1 MSKTNILAETLAEI
15 QNLREAVSK
24 NANHALKSTLKEE
37 LEEIVK
43 NNLEEVNDEE
53 LTDDMPGEGLPG
65 DQTANN
71 DADGMG
77 DNPAEPEDGEEV
89 IDLTDKSDEEVKQ
102 HFSLMEP
109 ADEIEIVQTPE
120 GGVQINIQASK
131 DEESEE
137 GNEEGSEE
145 EPMGVDEYGD
155 EHPTATKDAVK
166 QQFGEADGEMTK
178 MEEEPV
184 YEIEISEDEL
194 NEVAKEATAHIVNK
208 GGSVPTG
215 EKKLEE
221 PAKENGV
228 IKNAATKHV
237 TTKGGSVPTGEKKLE
252 EPTKVGGV
260 IKNAATKDIHESEE
274 MEEETTQ
281 NKAEKHEK
289 NVEEDVEHVTAKSHM
304 KHKEKELHESLVVM
318 RKKYQEAVA
327 ENNKKTQELDSFKT
341 LAEEFKSSETDY
353 KTAIKS
359 LKSQLQEVALFS
371 SNLTYAI
378 KLITE
383 NSTTKDEKLNI
394 LKRFD
399 AAQNLNESREI
410 FNSLQD
416 QLVSGKTATKQVIED
431 KIMETPKAS
440 GSSKLNESTAY
451 QNPQLSRMLD
461 IIGKIK

>member
-15 QNLREAVSK
+15 QELREAVSK

-43 NNLEEVNDEE
+43 NNLEKVDDEE
-53 LTDDMPGEGLPG
+53 LTDDMPGDDLPG

-71 DADGMG
+71 DDGMG
-77 DNPAEPEDGEEV
+77 DMPAEPEDGEEV
-89 IDLTDKSDEEVKQ
+89 IDLTDKSDEDVIK
-102 HFSLMEP
+102 HFNLMEP

-120 GGVQINIQASK
+120 GGVQINIQPAK
-131 DEESEE
+131 GEEESEE
-137 GNEEGSEE
+137 GSEEMPADDNVDEYNEKPMEEIVDEMIDLGE
-145 EPMGVDEYGD
+145 EPM
-155 EHPTATKDAVK
+155 
-166 QQFGEADGEMTK
+166 
-178 MEEEPV
+178 
-184 YEIEISEDEL
+184 YEIEISEEDL
-194 NEVAKEATAHIVNK
+194 NEVAKEAIAHIANK
-208 GGSVPTG
+208 GGSTLNGVS
-215 EKKLEE
+215 KLEE

-228 IKNAATKHV
+228 IKNAATK
-237 TTKGGSVPTGEKKLE
+237 
-252 EPTKVGGV
+252 
-260 IKNAATKDIHESEE
+260 DIHES
-274 MEEETTQ
+274 TQ
-281 NKAEKHEK
+281 NKAGNK
-289 NVEEDVEHVTAKSHM
+289 N
-304 KHKEKELHESLVVM
+304 KEKELHESLVVM
-318 RKKYQEAVA
+318 RKKYQETVA
-327 ENNKKTQELDSFKT
+327 ENNKKTQELNSFKT
-341 LAEEFKSSETDY
+341 LAEEFKGSETEY
-353 KTAIKS
+353 KSAIKN

-383 NSTTKDEKLNI
+383 NSTTKDEKFNI

-399 AAQNLNESREI
+399 SAKSLNESREI

>member
-15 QNLREAVSK
+15 QELREAVSK

-53 LTDDMPGEGLPG
+53 LTDDMPGDELPG

-71 DADGMG
+71 DDGMG
-77 DNPAEPEDGEEV
+77 DMPAEPEDGEEV
-89 IDLTDKSDEEVKQ
+89 IDLTDKSDEDVIT
-102 HFSLMEP
+102 HFNLMEP

-120 GGVQINIQASK
+120 GGVQINITATK
-131 DEESEE
+131 GEDKES
-137 GNEEGSEE
+137 EEGSEE
-145 EPMGVDEYGD
+145 TPVATDDEEYKIEPMEEIVDE
-155 EHPTATKDAVK
+155 TI
-166 QQFGEADGEMTK
+166 EMK
-178 MEEEPV
+178 EEPV
-184 YEIEISEDEL
+184 YEVEISEEDL
-194 NEVAKEATAHIVNK
+194 NEVAKEATAHMTTKGGSVPTGEKKLEEPSKENGVIKNAATKHMTTK

-228 IKNAATKHV
+228 IKNAATKDM
-237 TTKGGSVPTGEKKLE
+237 
-252 EPTKVGGV
+252 
-260 IKNAATKDIHESEE
+260 NES
-274 MEEETTQ
+274 TQ
-281 NKAEKHEK
+281 NKAGNK
-289 NVEEDVEHVTAKSHM
+289 N
-304 KHKEKELHESLVVM
+304 KEKELHESLVVM
-318 RKKYQEAVA
+318 RKKYQETVA

-341 LAEEFKSSETDY
+341 LAEEFKGSETEY
-353 KTAIKS
+353 KSAIKN

-383 NSTTKDEKLNI
+383 NSTTKDEKFNI

-399 AAQNLNESREI
+399 SAKNLNESREI

>member
-15 QNLREAVSK
+15 QELREAVSK

-53 LTDDMPGEGLPG
+53 LTDDMPGDELPG

-71 DADGMG
+71 DDGMG
-77 DNPAEPEDGEEV
+77 NMPTEPEEGEEV
-89 IDLTDKSDEEVKQ
+89 VDLTGESDKDVIT
-102 HFSLMEP
+102 HFNLMDP

-120 GGVQINIQASK
+120 GGVQINITASK
-131 DEESEE
+131 GEDKES
-137 GNEEGSEE
+137 EEGSEE
-145 EPMGVDEYGD
+145 TPVATDIDEYNDKPMEGMVDEMID
-155 EHPTATKDAVK
+155 L
-166 QQFGEADGEMTK
+166 
-178 MEEEPV
+178 EEEPV
-184 YEIEISEDEL
+184 YEIEISEEDL
-194 NEVAKEATAHIVNK
+194 NEVAKEATAHM
-208 GGSVPTG
+208 
-215 EKKLEE
+215 
-221 PAKENGV
+221 
-228 IKNAATKHV
+228 

-252 EPTKVGGV
+252 EPSKESGM
-260 IKNAATKDIHESEE
+260 IKNAATKDINES
-274 MEEETTQ
+274 TQ
-281 NKAEKHEK
+281 NKAGNK
-289 NVEEDVEHVTAKSHM
+289 N
-304 KHKEKELHESLVVM
+304 KEKELHESLVVM
-318 RKKYQEAVA
+318 RKKYQETVA

-341 LAEEFKSSETDY
+341 LAEEFKGSETEY
-353 KTAIKS
+353 KSAIKN

-399 AAQNLNESREI
+399 SAKNLNESREI

-416 QLVSGKTATKQVIED
+416 QLVSVKSATKQVIED

>member
-15 QNLREAVSK
+15 QELREAVSK

-43 NNLEEVNDEE
+43 NNLEEVDDEE
-53 LTDDMPGEGLPG
+53 LTDDMPGDDLPG

-71 DADGMG
+71 DDGMS
-77 DNPAEPEDGEEV
+77 DMPAEPEDGEEV
-89 IDLTDKSDEEVKQ
+89 IDLTDKSDEDVIK
-102 HFSLMEP
+102 HFNLMEP

-120 GGVQINIQASK
+120 GGVQINIQPAK
-131 DEESEE
+131 GEEESK
-137 GNEEGSEE
+137 EGSEE
-145 EPMGVDEYGD
+145 MPADDNVDDNVDEMIDLGEEPM
-155 EHPTATKDAVK
+155 
-166 QQFGEADGEMTK
+166 
-178 MEEEPV
+178 
-184 YEIEISEDEL
+184 YEIEISEEDL
-194 NEVAKEATAHIVNK
+194 NEVAKEATAHIANK
-208 GGSVPTG
+208 GGSTLNGVS
-215 EKKLEE
+215 KLEE
-221 PAKENGV
+221 PAKENGM
-228 IKNAATKHV
+228 IKNAATKHM

-252 EPTKVGGV
+252 EPTKENGV
-260 IKNAATKDIHESEE
+260 IKNAATKDIHES
-274 MEEETTQ
+274 TR
-281 NKAEKHEK
+281 NKAGNK
-289 NVEEDVEHVTAKSHM
+289 N
-304 KHKEKELHESLVVM
+304 KEKELHESLVVM
-318 RKKYQEAVA
+318 RKKYQETVA
-327 ENNKKTQELDSFKT
+327 ENNKKTQELDSYKT
-341 LAEEFKSSETDY
+341 LAKEFKGSETEY
-353 KTAIKS
+353 KSAIKN

-383 NSTTKDEKLNI
+383 NSTTKDEKFNI

-399 AAQNLNESREI
+399 SAKSLNESREI

>member
-1 MSKTNILAETLAEI
+1 MSKTNILAETLTEI
-15 QNLREAVSK
+15 QELREAVSK

-53 LTDDMPGEGLPG
+53 LTDDMPGDNLPG

-77 DNPAEPEDGEEV
+77 DMPTEPQDGEEV
-89 IDLTDKSDEEVKQ
+89 IDLTDKSDEDVIK
-102 HFSLMEP
+102 HFDLMEP

-120 GGVQINIQASK
+120 GGVQINIQPAK
-131 DEESEE
+131 
-137 GNEEGSEE
+137 GEEGSEE
-145 EPMGVDEYGD
+145 NPEETPAATEIDEYKDEQPITTSAALDKQFGKVVDEMVD
-155 EHPTATKDAVK
+155 L
-166 QQFGEADGEMTK
+166 
-178 MEEEPV
+178 EEEPV
-184 YEIEISEDEL
+184 YEVEISEEDL
-194 NEVAKEATAHIVNK
+194 NEVAKEATAHIVNKGGSVPTGESKLEEPAKENGVIKNAATKHMSTK

-228 IKNAATKHV
+228 IKNAATK
-237 TTKGGSVPTGEKKLE
+237 
-252 EPTKVGGV
+252 
-260 IKNAATKDIHESEE
+260 DIHES
-274 MEEETTQ
+274 TQ
-281 NKAEKHEK
+281 DTAGNK
-289 NVEEDVEHVTAKSHM
+289 N
-304 KHKEKELHESLVVM
+304 KEKELHESLVVM

-327 ENNKKTQELDSFKT
+327 ENNKKTKELDSFKT
-341 LAEEFKSSETDY
+341 LAEEFKGSETEY
-353 KTAIKS
+353 KSAIKN

-399 AAQNLNESREI
+399 SAKNLNESREI

>member
-15 QNLREAVSK
+15 QELREAVSK

-53 LTDDMPGEGLPG
+53 LTDDMPGDELPG

-71 DADGMG
+71 DDGMG
-77 DNPAEPEDGEEV
+77 DMPAEPEDGEEV
-89 IDLTDKSDEEVKQ
+89 IDLTDKSDEDVIT
-102 HFSLMEP
+102 HFNLMEP

-120 GGVQINIQASK
+120 GGVQINITATK
-131 DEESEE
+131 GKEDSEE
-137 GNEEGSEE
+137 DSEE
-145 EPMGVDEYGD
+145 TPIAVDNVDEYNNNSMEEIVD
-155 EHPTATKDAVK
+155 ETI
-166 QQFGEADGEMTK
+166 EMK
-178 MEEEPV
+178 EEPV
-184 YEIEISEDEL
+184 YEVEISEEDL
-194 NEVAKEATAHIVNK
+194 NEVAKEATAHMTTKGGSVPTGEKKLEEPSKENGVIKNAATKHMTTK

-228 IKNAATKHV
+228 IKNAATKDM
-237 TTKGGSVPTGEKKLE
+237 
-252 EPTKVGGV
+252 
-260 IKNAATKDIHESEE
+260 NES
-274 MEEETTQ
+274 TQ
-281 NKAEKHEK
+281 NKAENK
-289 NVEEDVEHVTAKSHM
+289 N
-304 KHKEKELHESLVVM
+304 KEKELHESLVVM
-318 RKKYQEAVA
+318 RKKYQETVA

-341 LAEEFKSSETDY
+341 LAEEFKGSETEY
-353 KTAIKS
+353 KSAIKN

-383 NSTTKDEKLNI
+383 NSTTKDEKFNI

-399 AAQNLNESREI
+399 SAKNLNESREI

>member
-15 QNLREAVSK
+15 QELREAVSK

-53 LTDDMPGEGLPG
+53 LTDDMPGDDLPG

-71 DADGMG
+71 DDGMG
-77 DNPAEPEDGEEV
+77 DMPAEPQDGEEV
-89 IDLTDKSDEEVKQ
+89 IDLTDKSDEDVIN
-102 HFSLMEP
+102 HFNLMEP

-120 GGVQINIQASK
+120 GGVQINITASTK
-131 DEESEE
+131 GDEESK
-137 GNEEGSEE
+137 EGSEE
-145 EPMGVDEYGD
+145 APVATDDEEYKTEPMEEIVDETVD
-155 EHPTATKDAVK
+155 L
-166 QQFGEADGEMTK
+166 
-178 MEEEPV
+178 EEEPV
-184 YEIEISEDEL
+184 YEVEISEADL

-221 PAKENGV
+221 PSKENGV
-228 IKNAATKHV
+228 IKNAATKHI
-237 TTKGGSVPTGEKKLE
+237 TTKGGSIPTGEKKLE
-252 EPTKVGGV
+252 EPAKENGV
-260 IKNAATKDIHESEE
+260 IKNAATKDIHES
-274 MEEETTQ
+274 TQ
-281 NKAEKHEK
+281 NKAGNK
-289 NVEEDVEHVTAKSHM
+289 N
-304 KHKEKELHESLVVM
+304 KEKELHESLVVM
-318 RKKYQEAVA
+318 RKKYQETVA

-341 LAEEFKSSETDY
+341 LAEEFKGSETEY
-353 KTAIKS
+353 KSAIKN

-383 NSTTKDEKLNI
+383 NSTTKDEKFNI

-399 AAQNLNESREI
+399 SAKNLNESREI

-431 KIMETPKAS
+431 KIMESPKAS

>member
-15 QNLREAVSK
+15 QELREAVSK

-53 LTDDMPGEGLPG
+53 LTDDMPGDNLPG

-71 DADGMG
+71 DDGMG
-77 DNPAEPEDGEEV
+77 DIPAEPEDGEEV
-89 IDLTDKSDEEVKQ
+89 IDLTDKSDEDVIK
-102 HFSLMEP
+102 HFDLMEP

-120 GGVQINIQASK
+120 GGVQINIKAK
-131 DEESEE
+131 TEDEESKED
-137 GNEEGSEE
+137 SEE
-145 EPMGVDEYGD
+145 APVATDDEEYKTEPMEEIVDETVD
-155 EHPTATKDAVK
+155 L
-166 QQFGEADGEMTK
+166 
-178 MEEEPV
+178 EEEPV
-184 YEIEISEDEL
+184 YEVEISEADL

-221 PAKENGV
+221 PSKENGV
-228 IKNAATKHV
+228 IKNAATKHM
-237 TTKGGSVPTGEKKLE
+237 TTKGGSIPTGEKKLE
-252 EPTKVGGV
+252 EPAKENGV
-260 IKNAATKDIHESEE
+260 IKNAATKDIHES
-274 MEEETTQ
+274 TQ
-281 NKAEKHEK
+281 NKAGNK
-289 NVEEDVEHVTAKSHM
+289 N
-304 KHKEKELHESLVVM
+304 KEKELHESLVVM

-341 LAEEFKSSETDY
+341 LAEEFKGSETEY
-353 KTAIKS
+353 KSAIKN

-383 NSTTKDEKLNI
+383 NSTTKDEKFNI

-399 AAQNLNESREI
+399 SAKNLNESREI

-431 KIMETPKAS
+431 KIMESPKAS

>member
-15 QNLREAVSK
+15 QELREAVSK

-53 LTDDMPGEGLPG
+53 LTDDMPGDNLPG
-65 DQTANN
+65 DQEAA
-71 DADGMG
+71 DDVDGMS
-77 DNPAEPEDGEEV
+77 NIPTEPEDGEEV
-89 IDLTDKSDEEVKQ
+89 VVDLTGESDEVVIN
-102 HFSLMEP
+102 HFNLMKP

-120 GGVQINIQASK
+120 GGVQINITASTK
-131 DEESEE
+131 GDEESKE
-137 GNEEGSEE
+137 GSEEGSEE
-145 EPMGVDEYGD
+145 APVATEIDEYSNKPMEGVVDEMVDLG
-155 EHPTATKDAVK
+155 
-166 QQFGEADGEMTK
+166 
-178 MEEEPV
+178 EEPV
-184 YEIEISEDEL
+184 YEIEISEEDL
-194 NEVAKEATAHIVNK
+194 NEVAKEATAHM
-208 GGSVPTG
+208 
-215 EKKLEE
+215 
-221 PAKENGV
+221 
-228 IKNAATKHV
+228 

-252 EPTKVGGV
+252 EPSKENGVIKNAATKHMTTKGGSVPTGEKKLEEPSKENGV
-260 IKNAATKDIHESEE
+260 IKNAATKDIHES
-274 MEEETTQ
+274 TQ
-281 NKAEKHEK
+281 NKAGNK
-289 NVEEDVEHVTAKSHM
+289 N
-304 KHKEKELHESLVVM
+304 KEKELHESLVVM
-318 RKKYQEAVA
+318 RKKYQETVA
-327 ENNKKTQELDSFKT
+327 ENNKKTKELSSFKA
-341 LAEEFKSSETDY
+341 LAEEFKGSETEY
-353 KTAIKS
+353 KSAIKN

-399 AAQNLNESREI
+399 LAKNLNESREI

-416 QLVSGKTATKQVIED
+416 QLVSGKIAAKQVIED
-431 KIMETPKAS
+431 KIMESPKAS

>member
-15 QNLREAVSK
+15 QELREAVSK

-53 LTDDMPGEGLPG
+53 LTDDMPGDELPG

-71 DADGMG
+71 DDGMG
-77 DNPAEPEDGEEV
+77 NITAEPEDGEEV
-89 IDLTDKSDEEVKQ
+89 IDLTGAPDKDVIN
-102 HFSLMEP
+102 HFNLMEP

-120 GGVQINIQASK
+120 GGVQINITATK
-131 DEESEE
+131 GKEDSEE
-137 GNEEGSEE
+137 DSEE
-145 EPMGVDEYGD
+145 TPIAVDNVDEYNNNSMEEIVD
-155 EHPTATKDAVK
+155 ETI
-166 QQFGEADGEMTK
+166 EMK
-178 MEEEPV
+178 EEPV
-184 YEIEISEDEL
+184 YEVEISEEDL
-194 NEVAKEATAHIVNK
+194 NEVAKEATAHMTTKGGSVPTGEKKLEEPSKENGMIKNAATKHMTTK

-228 IKNAATKHV
+228 IKNAATKDM
-237 TTKGGSVPTGEKKLE
+237 
-252 EPTKVGGV
+252 
-260 IKNAATKDIHESEE
+260 NES
-274 MEEETTQ
+274 TQ
-281 NKAEKHEK
+281 NKAGNK
-289 NVEEDVEHVTAKSHM
+289 N
-304 KHKEKELHESLVVM
+304 KEKELHESLVVM
-318 RKKYQEAVA
+318 RKKYQETVA

-341 LAEEFKSSETDY
+341 LAEEFKGSETEY
-353 KTAIKS
+353 KSAIKN

-383 NSTTKDEKLNI
+383 NSTTKDEKFNI

-399 AAQNLNESREI
+399 SAKNLNESREI

-431 KIMETPKAS
+431 KIIETPKAS

>member
-15 QNLREAVSK
+15 QELREAVSK

-53 LTDDMPGEGLPG
+53 LTDDMPGDNLPG

-77 DNPAEPEDGEEV
+77 DMPTEPQDGEEV
-89 IDLTDKSDEEVKQ
+89 IDLTDKSDEDVIK
-102 HFSLMEP
+102 HFDLMEP

-120 GGVQINIQASK
+120 GGVQINIQPAK
-131 DEESEE
+131 
-137 GNEEGSEE
+137 GEEGSEE
-145 EPMGVDEYGD
+145 NPEETPAATEIDEYKDEQPITTSAALDKQFGKVVDEMVD
-155 EHPTATKDAVK
+155 L
-166 QQFGEADGEMTK
+166 
-178 MEEEPV
+178 EEEPV
-184 YEIEISEDEL
+184 YEVEISEEDL

-228 IKNAATKHV
+228 IKNAATK
-237 TTKGGSVPTGEKKLE
+237 
-252 EPTKVGGV
+252 
-260 IKNAATKDIHESEE
+260 DIHES
-274 MEEETTQ
+274 TQ
-281 NKAEKHEK
+281 DTAGNK
-289 NVEEDVEHVTAKSHM
+289 N
-304 KHKEKELHESLVVM
+304 KEKELHESLVVM

-327 ENNKKTQELDSFKT
+327 ENNKKTKELDSFKT
-341 LAEEFKSSETDY
+341 LAEEFKGSETEY
-353 KTAIKS
+353 KSAIKN

-399 AAQNLNESREI
+399 SAKNLNESREI

>member
-15 QNLREAVSK
+15 QELREAVSK

-53 LTDDMPGEGLPG
+53 LTDDMPGDELPG

-71 DADGMG
+71 DDGMG
-77 DNPAEPEDGEEV
+77 NMPTEPEEGEEV
-89 IDLTDKSDEEVKQ
+89 VDLTGESDKDVIT
-102 HFSLMEP
+102 HFNLMDP

-120 GGVQINIQASK
+120 GGVQINITASK
-131 DEESEE
+131 GEDKES
-137 GNEEGSEE
+137 EEGSEE
-145 EPMGVDEYGD
+145 TPVATDIDEYNDKPMEGMVDEMID
-155 EHPTATKDAVK
+155 L
-166 QQFGEADGEMTK
+166 
-178 MEEEPV
+178 EEEPV
-184 YEIEISEDEL
+184 YEIEISEEDL
-194 NEVAKEATAHIVNK
+194 NEVAKEATAHM
-208 GGSVPTG
+208 
-215 EKKLEE
+215 
-221 PAKENGV
+221 
-228 IKNAATKHV
+228 

-252 EPTKVGGV
+252 EPSKESGMIKNAATKHMTTKGGSV
-260 IKNAATKDIHESEE
+260 PTGEKKLEEPSKESGMIKNAATKDINES
-274 MEEETTQ
+274 TQ
-281 NKAEKHEK
+281 NKAGNK
-289 NVEEDVEHVTAKSHM
+289 N
-304 KHKEKELHESLVVM
+304 KEKELHESLVVM
-318 RKKYQEAVA
+318 RKKYQETVA

-341 LAEEFKSSETDY
+341 LAEEFKGSETEY
-353 KTAIKS
+353 KSAIKN

-399 AAQNLNESREI
+399 SAKNLNESREI

-416 QLVSGKTATKQVIED
+416 QLVSVKSATKQVIED

>member
-15 QNLREAVSK
+15 QELREAVSK

-43 NNLEEVNDEE
+43 NNLEEVDDEE
-53 LTDDMPGEGLPG
+53 LTDDMPGDDLPG

-71 DADGMG
+71 DDGMG
-77 DNPAEPEDGEEV
+77 DMPAEPEDGEEV
-89 IDLTDKSDEEVKQ
+89 IDLTDKSDEDVIK
-102 HFSLMEP
+102 HFNLMEP

-120 GGVQINIQASK
+120 GGVQINIQPAK
-131 DEESEE
+131 GEEESK
-137 GNEEGSEE
+137 EGSEE
-145 EPMGVDEYGD
+145 MPADDNVDDNVDEMIDLGEEPM
-155 EHPTATKDAVK
+155 
-166 QQFGEADGEMTK
+166 
-178 MEEEPV
+178 
-184 YEIEISEDEL
+184 YEFEISEEDL
-194 NEVAKEATAHIVNK
+194 NEVAKEAIAHIANK
-208 GGSVPTG
+208 GGSTLNGVS
-215 EKKLEE
+215 KLEE
-221 PAKENGV
+221 PAKENGM
-228 IKNAATKHV
+228 IKNAATKHM
-237 TTKGGSVPTGEKKLE
+237 TTKGGSVPRGEKKLE
-252 EPTKVGGV
+252 EPTKENGV
-260 IKNAATKDIHESEE
+260 IKNAATKDIHES
-274 MEEETTQ
+274 TR
-281 NKAEKHEK
+281 NKAGNK
-289 NVEEDVEHVTAKSHM
+289 N
-304 KHKEKELHESLVVM
+304 KEKELHESLVVM
-318 RKKYQEAVA
+318 RKKYQETVA
-327 ENNKKTQELDSFKT
+327 ENNKKTQELDSYKT
-341 LAEEFKSSETDY
+341 LAKEFKGSETEY
-353 KTAIKS
+353 KSAIKN

-383 NSTTKDEKLNI
+383 NSTTKDEKFNI

-399 AAQNLNESREI
+399 SAKSLNESREI

>member
-15 QNLREAVSK
+15 QELREAVSK

-53 LTDDMPGEGLPG
+53 LTDDMPGDELPG

-71 DADGMG
+71 DDGMG
-77 DNPAEPEDGEEV
+77 NMPTEPEDGEEV
-89 IDLTDKSDEEVKQ
+89 VDLTDAPDKDVIT
-102 HFSLMEP
+102 HFNLMDP

-120 GGVQINIQASK
+120 GGVQINITASK
-131 DEESEE
+131 GEDKES
-137 GNEEGSEE
+137 EEGSEE
-145 EPMGVDEYGD
+145 TPVATDIDEYNDKPMEGMVDEMID
-155 EHPTATKDAVK
+155 L
-166 QQFGEADGEMTK
+166 
-178 MEEEPV
+178 EEEPV
-184 YEIEISEDEL
+184 YEIEISEEDL
-194 NEVAKEATAHIVNK
+194 NEVAKEATAHM
-208 GGSVPTG
+208 
-215 EKKLEE
+215 
-221 PAKENGV
+221 
-228 IKNAATKHV
+228 

-252 EPTKVGGV
+252 EPSKESGMIKNAATKHMTTKGGSV
-260 IKNAATKDIHESEE
+260 PTGEKKLEEPSKESGMIKNAATKDIHES
-274 MEEETTQ
+274 TQ
-281 NKAEKHEK
+281 NKAGNK
-289 NVEEDVEHVTAKSHM
+289 N
-304 KHKEKELHESLVVM
+304 KEKELHESLVVM
-318 RKKYQEAVA
+318 RKKYQETVA
-327 ENNKKTQELDSFKT
+327 ENNKKTQELNSFKT
-341 LAEEFKSSETDY
+341 LAEEFKGSETEY
-353 KTAIKS
+353 KSAIKN

-399 AAQNLNESREI
+399 AAKNLNESREI

-416 QLVSGKTATKQVIED
+416 QLVSVKTATKQVIED

>member
-15 QNLREAVSK
+15 QELREAVSK

-53 LTDDMPGEGLPG
+53 LTDDMPGDNLPG
-65 DQTANN
+65 DQTADN

-77 DNPAEPEDGEEV
+77 DMPTEPQDGEEV
-89 IDLTDKSDEEVKQ
+89 IDLTDKSDEEVIK
-102 HFSLMEP
+102 HFDLMEP

-120 GGVQINIQASK
+120 GGVQINIQPAK
-131 DEESEE
+131 GDEESKED
-137 GNEEGSEE
+137 SEE
-145 EPMGVDEYGD
+145 APVATDDEEYKIEPMAEIVDEMVD
-155 EHPTATKDAVK
+155 L
-166 QQFGEADGEMTK
+166 
-178 MEEEPV
+178 EEEPV
-184 YEIEISEDEL
+184 YEVEISEEDL

-208 GGSVPTG
+208 GGSLPTG

-228 IKNAATKHV
+228 IKNAATK
-237 TTKGGSVPTGEKKLE
+237 
-252 EPTKVGGV
+252 
-260 IKNAATKDIHESEE
+260 DIHEG
-274 MEEETTQ
+274 TQ
-281 NKAEKHEK
+281 NKAGNK
-289 NVEEDVEHVTAKSHM
+289 N
-304 KHKEKELHESLVVM
+304 KEKELHESLVVM

-341 LAEEFKSSETDY
+341 LAEEFKGSETEY
-353 KTAIKS
+353 KSAIKN

-399 AAQNLNESREI
+399 SAKNLNESREI

-431 KIMETPKAS
+431 KIMESPKAS

>member
-15 QNLREAVSK
+15 QELREAVSK

-43 NNLEEVNDEE
+43 NNLEEVDDEE
-53 LTDDMPGEGLPG
+53 LTDDMPGDDLPG

-71 DADGMG
+71 DDGMG
-77 DNPAEPEDGEEV
+77 NMPTEPEEGEEV
-89 IDLTDKSDEEVKQ
+89 VDLTGESDKDVIT
-102 HFSLMEP
+102 HFNLMDP

-120 GGVQINIQASK
+120 GGVQINITASK
-131 DEESEE
+131 GEDKES
-137 GNEEGSEE
+137 EEGSEE
-145 EPMGVDEYGD
+145 TPVATDIDEYNDKPMEGMVDEMID
-155 EHPTATKDAVK
+155 L
-166 QQFGEADGEMTK
+166 
-178 MEEEPV
+178 EEEPV
-184 YEIEISEDEL
+184 YEIEISEEDL
-194 NEVAKEATAHIVNK
+194 NEVAKEATAHM
-208 GGSVPTG
+208 
-215 EKKLEE
+215 
-221 PAKENGV
+221 
-228 IKNAATKHV
+228 

-252 EPTKVGGV
+252 EPSKESGM
-260 IKNAATKDIHESEE
+260 IKNAATKDINES
-274 MEEETTQ
+274 TQ
-281 NKAEKHEK
+281 NKAGNK
-289 NVEEDVEHVTAKSHM
+289 N
-304 KHKEKELHESLVVM
+304 KEKELHESLVVM
-318 RKKYQEAVA
+318 RKKYQETVA

-341 LAEEFKSSETDY
+341 LAEEFKGSETEY
-353 KTAIKS
+353 KSAIKN

-399 AAQNLNESREI
+399 SAKNLNESREI

-416 QLVSGKTATKQVIED
+416 QLVSVKSATKQVIED